1 MTFWFVPGKTGQGSV
16 HRNNAH
22 LNVLGADEDSAQDVT
37 VEFITAD
44 QLLDELPH
52 GFSSSFELIK
62 VDVEGHERMVIP
74 EVAKLQWR
82 YLLVEVGEGRDGGL
96 SDDGVRSMLAE
107 HGIAVRMLLRSG
119 ADDATTYDV
128 LYERVGSS
136 T

>member
-1 MTFWFVPGKTGQGSV
+1 MTFWFVPGKTGQGSI

-22 LNVLGADEDSAQDVT
+22 LNVLGADATT
-37 VEFITAD
+37 VREATVDFIAAD
-44 QLLDELPH
+44 QLLDELPA
-52 GFSSSFELIK
+52 GISPSFELVK
-62 VDVEGHERMVIP
+62 VDVEGHERMVVP

-82 YLLVEVGEGRDGGL
+82 YLLIEVGEGRDGGL
-96 SDDGVRSMLAE
+96 SDDDVRSLLAE

-119 ADDATTYDV
+119 ADDDTAYDV